1 MILPRASAYRLKKTA
16 FKNSVSIRYN
26 QDSVRRHLACIY
38 QLLQHKLNMPFFIQ
52 MQDFYYVMF
61 LNDDQEV
68 QNTSLQ
74 NVDFTFTLD
83 CI

>member
-1 MILPRASAYRLKKTA
+1 MILSRASAYRLKKTA
-16 FKNSVSIRYN
+16 FKNVSFSN
-26 QDSVRRHLACIY
+26 VSMRHLACIY
-38 QLLQHKLNMPFFIQ
+38 QLLQHKLNMPFFIHMIQ
-52 MQDFYYVMF
+52 IQDFYYVMF
-61 LNDDQEV
+61 LYDDQEV